1 MVWSALLSRLVDDV
15 VQSGSV
21 VLQDVRTASQQ
32 RGQVSQGNV
41 VVVVVVVVV
50 VAWEPGSR

>member
-1 MVWSALLSRLVDDV
+1 MVWSALLACLVDDV

-21 VLQDVRTASQQ
+21 VLQDVGTASQQ
-32 RGQVSQGNV
+32 RGKVRQSN
-41 VVVVVVVVV
+41 VVVV